1 MTTCALH
8 VSSTVVNRA
17 REREEHTSPRIYM
30 HHVSQAH
37 SFRFFVRD
45 IKIICFVWSRTPSD
59 LTPKDTTNSGQ
70 HSNPPVFDFHGTE
83 VLEVVP
89 ASSTKMRTSCG
100 SDPVWKNITPMI
112 KKSSIDHH
120 LSIYSFP
127 YCTIDPGSK
136 KVWRPLIPSR
146 LLDQAWW
153 DQVGSH
159 DRGDGDHVTH
169 LKLVNLGS

>member
-8 VSSTVVNRA
+8 ISSTVVNRA

-59 LTPKDTTNSGQ
+59 LAPKDTTNSGQ

-100 SDPVWKNITPMI
+100 SDPVWKDITPMTQWLRNPLLI
-112 KKSSIDHH
+112 ITYPFIHFHIVQLIQVPKRYEDHWF
-120 LSIYSFP
+120 LQD
-127 YCTIDPGSK
+127 C
-136 KVWRPLIPSR
+136 
-146 LLDQAWW
+146 
-153 DQVGSH
+153 
-159 DRGDGDHVTH
+159 
-169 LKLVNLGS
+169 